1 MKKVKKDNLS
11 HLTRDE
17 KSVYEYLRENG
28 RLTKNRHTNCIEMST
43 SYYLHRVHKIKNDV
57 FESLLKNKVIKLDFS
72 SEDFDFYVLDMST
85 KIYERK

>member
-1 MKKVKKDNLS
+1 MKKVKKDNLI

-28 RLTKNRHTNCIEMST
+28 RLTKNNHTNCIEMST
-43 SYYLHRVHKIKNDV
+43 SYYLHRVHEIKNDV

-72 SEDFDFYVLDMST
+72 SEDFDFYVLDTST
-85 KIYERK
+85 KLMQM